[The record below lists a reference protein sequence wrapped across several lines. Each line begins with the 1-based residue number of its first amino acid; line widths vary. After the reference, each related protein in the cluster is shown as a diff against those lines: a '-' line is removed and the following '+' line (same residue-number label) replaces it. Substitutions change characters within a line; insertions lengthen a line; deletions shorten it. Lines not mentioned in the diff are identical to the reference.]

1 MHFVRRFKS
10 LPLAS
15 ACFLSALLTLPALA
29 EWQVNSATSPTILSN
44 AETGWTLTVK
54 METGGLILQSTTAGE
69 GRLDLTDVE
78 ADTGWKVTSVQ
89 RATLAITS
97 LVAPDATHIYGSA
110 FQGQT
115 NLTSVVVSDAIDTIG
130 RMAFSGCS
138 KLRTFSPTTLSALT
152 SLGESAFSSCTNL
165 VGDFSFPVLSAL
177 PKYAFNGTR
186 ISSVSLPSA
195 ESVGSYAFH
204 GCTLLANLECSISLT
219 TVSGYAFVNCPLSPR
234 LELPGAMTIGDMAFY
249 GTGVE
254 EVLLPS
260 VISIG
265 ANAFDSSPNL
275 ERVVASESLESVG
288 KLAFYNCSQLQSFN
302 PWCLP
307 RLETLGSQAFCGCTE
322 LAGDF
327 SFPRLAAIPYMG
339 FQGTKVSS
347 VRAPA
352 ATTIGDRAF
361 VSASLL
367 TNLVMRGSST
377 AVPRYTF
384 SGISAGARI
393 WWLGKEAPVS
403 FGAITLAAGTG
414 TDRARV
420 YVKNGHD
427 RENWESRC
435 TRTAPT
441 AADMALADYPGA
453 KRLIG
458 VMGNTAWVLRT
469 GDDGTMIRLL

>member
-54 METGGLILQSTTAGE
+54 KETGGLILQSTTAGE

-78 ADTGWKVTSVQ
+78 TDIAQAIAHRKRTKEERRDIVYATAKLVQ
-89 RATLAITS
+89 
-97 LVAPDATHIYGSA
+97 VDEY
-110 FQGQT
+110 
-115 NLTSVVVSDAIDTIG
+115 LTSVVVSDAIDTIG

-152 SLGESAFSSCTNL
+152 SLGESAFSSCTPL
-165 VGDFSFPVLSAL
+165 VGDCSFPVLSAL

-195 ESVGSYAFH
+195 ESVGSHAFH

-219 TVSGYAFVNCPLSPR
+219 TVSGYAFANCPLSPR

-275 ERVVASESLESVG
+275 ERVVASDSLESVG

-352 ATTIGDRAF
+352 ATAIGDRAF

-427 RENWESRC
+427 RENWERRC

-441 AADMALADYPGA
+441 AADMALAAYPGA